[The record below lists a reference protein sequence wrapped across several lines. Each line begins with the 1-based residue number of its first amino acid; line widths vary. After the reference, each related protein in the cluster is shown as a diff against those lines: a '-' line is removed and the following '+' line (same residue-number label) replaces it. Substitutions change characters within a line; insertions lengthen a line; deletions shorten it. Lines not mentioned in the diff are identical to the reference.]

1 MKNKMKILNEF
12 FKFHLIFKK
21 KPIVSYYF
29 KKTNG
34 LHKNRNDLSKNE
46 KSFKKLRARNF
57 GLIKQKFN
65 LKIEQERKNFKF
77 HQNLIIGKSI
87 RNFVYKTILLKFNQ
101 FNFFFLRSEVF
112 NFIKRNFLIST
123 FNFNCKFLK
132 QRFLTEFF
140 KNTINFLGKYFREK
154 KILFKIIKCSLKNSK
169 KIRIQKNKFLD
180 KKFLF
185 SKKSSLFEI
194 IKIKII
200 DMKDQFS
207 MFGLYFNFHNS
218 TLNIWR
224 TLKNN
229 TKFQTPINFF
239 RVDFFEKEA
248 NFMNRYIILNF
259 LTINFPKFRYF
270 FFQKVI
276 FQNN

>member
-1 MKNKMKILNEF
+1 MKNKLKILNNF
-12 FKFHLIFKK
+12 YKFHLIFVKK
-21 KPIVSYYF
+21 KTNISYYF

-34 LHKNRNDLSKNE
+34 LHKNRHDLLKNE
-46 KSFKKLRARNF
+46 KSFKKLKAINF

-65 LKIEQERKNFKF
+65 LKIEEERKNFEF
-77 HQNLIIGKSI
+77 HQNLIIDKRI

-112 NFIKRNFLIST
+112 SFIKRNLLIST

-140 KNTINFLGKYFREK
+140 KNAINFLGKYFREK

-169 KIRIQKNKFLD
+169 KIRIQKNKCID

-185 SKKSSLFEI
+185 SKKSNSFE
-194 IKIKII
+194 IKII

-218 TLNIWR
+218 TLNIWK

-229 TKFQTPINFF
+229 SKFQTSKKFF
-239 RVDFFEKEA
+239 RVGFFEKESI
-248 NFMNRYIILNF
+248 FMNRNIILNF

-276 FQNN
+276 FLK